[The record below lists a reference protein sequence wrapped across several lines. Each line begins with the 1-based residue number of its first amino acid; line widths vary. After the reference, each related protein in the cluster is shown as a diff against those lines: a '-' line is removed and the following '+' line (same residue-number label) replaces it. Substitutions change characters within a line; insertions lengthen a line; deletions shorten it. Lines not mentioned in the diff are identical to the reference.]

1 MRDFRESVNNLIRSD
16 KPDSPTD
23 AIFLLGMVILLTLQ
37 ICATFSKITVPYF
50 EAMLVALGS
59 YKCVKVGSDYQK
71 KRKAS
76 DDRSIDSPQ

>member
-1 MRDFRESVNNLIRSD
+1 MGFRESVNNLIRSD

-23 AIFLLGMVILLTLQ
+23 LVFLVGMLILLELQ
-37 ICATFSKITVPYF
+37 IYATFAHETVPYF

-76 DDRSIDSPQ
+76 NDKPADNP